1 MSALHQLPKSPP
13 QRTRAQGSGVRR
25 PGSVRRVHPEL
36 RRQQQQKFH
45 RTIALETG
53 IKMMTNLGISAIAV
67 ATLTH
72 LLPYRS
78 AQQAKLVEL
87 QQEVAQVEHRVS
99 AAKSQFEQA
108 FDPSQVKEILKQQT
122 AMTDPSER
130 QIVIDDRIA
139 SPDQKSAQLP
149 D

>member
-1 MSALHQLPKSPP
+1 
-13 QRTRAQGSGVRR
+13 
-25 PGSVRRVHPEL
+25 
-36 RRQQQQKFH
+36 
-45 RTIALETG
+45 
-53 IKMMTNLGISAIAV
+53 MMTNLGISAIAV